1 MKWDKTCYLSKGIHF
16 YNIPF
21 NLIEFY
27 SIFSMAMVFLSL
39 SFLAWFKVN
48 FNRFQWR
55 RASKALASEIP
66 GAFLVYVSYKLS
78 WVIISPYYKLTK
90 FKDFMGL
97 ADLPNL
103 MNFSDLLDLVD
114 FRDIRIDF
122 ISYSNCSK
130 FRIIVHSFTLD
141 IIMRGTFSLS
151 RLFFMYVLI

>member
-1 MKWDKTCYLSKGIHF
+1 MEFLTIKWDKTCYLSKGIHF

-21 NLIEFY
+21 NPFEFY
-27 SIFSMAMVFLSL
+27 LIYWEHFFLCLWFILSL

-66 GAFLVYVSYKLS
+66 GAFLVYVSYKL
-78 WVIISPYYKLTK
+78 TK

-114 FRDIRIDF
+114 FRNIRIDF
-122 ISYSNCSK
+122 ISYSNCSN
-130 FRIIVHSFTLD
+130 FGIIVVS
-141 IIMRGTFSLS
+141 I
-151 RLFFMYVLI
+151 LIL